1 LRIKKLFTILK
12 AHCFYSAVAGAMAGG
27 RKGGG
32 MAGRWNPQ
40 PDPCANLPPP
50 TTDRENGRRA
60 GRTLK
65 KP

>member
-1 LRIKKLFTILK
+1 MPHKKNVSILK
-12 AHCFYSAVAGAMAGG
+12 AYCLNIALAGAMAGG

-40 PDPCANLPPP
+40 PDPCAMLPLP
-50 TTDRENGRRA
+50 TTDREIGKRA
-60 GRTLK
+60 ERTLR